1 LRGASQGKNTERTK
15 WGAPWRVC
23 HDGGRKGST
32 VAILRCWWLDVAIR
46 PAQHPVIQLYNN
58 KETKF
63 RENRLPRRRQ
73 PKSSRESADFA
84 LFSRARLKFFLVSS
98 PEL

>member
-1 LRGASQGKNTERTK
+1 MGRAVARLPRWWTEGEYCGDFALLVAGRGVSWQFV
-15 WGAPWRVC
+15 P
-23 HDGGRKGST
+23 HS
-32 VAILRCWWLDVAIR
+32 ILPKPI
-46 PAQHPVIQLYNN
+46 I
-58 KETKF
+58 KEAKF
-63 RENRLPRRRQ
+63 RENRLHLPSAENP